1 MKKAD
6 FELYLSSVLIT
17 LILGAGRLECALLLC
32 VLQLILLTLTPL
44 CKSLYE
50 VLDMGKFVKPLIFIS
65 GAFLTALFSEIFS
78 IFFPITM
85 MSLSTIIYI
94 PLIGIY
100 KISLSPSPS
109 LRSLLGES
117 FFTSLA
123 ANAILLVFSLI
134 RSVLGFRVFEALIS
148 EEIAESAAA
157 PFTAILLTN
166 SGVLILVAISIYA
179 YKRINEK
186 VDIFSLIKGGF

>member
-117 FFTSLA
+117 FFTSLSA
-123 ANAILLVFSLI
+123 STILLVFSLI